1 MKSHSI
7 LLVAATFAGL
17 LCFFTACKNDDEEPS
32 PAQVTISDFTKTI
45 AENPTVG
52 TSLGNLS
59 ATTNQGTL
67 IYSLSNQNPTG
78 ALAVDSLTGELTVAN
93 ASLFDFET
101 NQTLTATSTA
111 SVGTVSQ
118 PSTVTITLTDVDESV
133 DAVSVADFALTL
145 DENPI
150 SGQLL
155 GQVATTS
162 ASGTVSFALASQTPA
177 GAMAI
182 NSSTGELSV
191 ADSIQFDYETNPTL
205 SAQVVA
211 TVGTASDTAQVTII
225 LNDVDEST
233 VTADDLA
240 VTINEN
246 PSNGQSLGKINT
258 TNASGAVTFSF
269 AAQNPAG
276 TFALN
281 DSTGELTVADSAKF
295 DFETNPTLTAQIIAT
310 VGTATDTAQVTIT
323 LNDVDETMI
332 TATNFSVTMDENPT
346 NGQVLGT
353 VQASS
358 PMTLSFSL
366 TSQTPAG
373 AMAINA
379 TTGELTVAQ
388 ASAFDYETNQT
399 LTANFEVTNG
409 PNTETGTITITLN
422 DVNEAAADAFIL
434 TYRTS
439 MPNEDV
445 TIYTYFNSY
454 TYDYN
459 VDWGDG
465 TVELNQTGN
474 ATHTYTNAGDHQI
487 SITGDFPAFRAG
499 NPTDARKL
507 ISVDQWGNQIWQT
520 MQSALLNCSNLES
533 MGADAPDLSQVTSM
547 VNMFGGAEKF
557 NIDIGHWDV
566 SNVEDMNFLFSN
578 ASIFNQDL
586 SSWDVANVISMSN
599 MFVGAAAFN
608 QDIGSWDVSN
618 VTDMGGMFNSA
629 ISFNQNIG
637 NWNVGNVTN
646 MSFMFRD
653 TQAFNQDI
661 GSWDVSNVTD
671 MQSMFSEADFNRDIG
686 SWNVGNV
693 TDMSAMF
700 SEAGAFNQDI
710 SGWDISKVVSFQNM
724 FRGASLFNRDISSW
738 NTSSAVSMFGMFNR
752 ASSFNQPIGSWNVS
766 GVTDMSFMFDGAA
779 NFNQNI
785 NSWDVSNVTNM
796 LQMFRNTDDYNQP
809 LNNWGNK
816 LTNVTNMGGMFF
828 SATRFNQNINSWDVS
843 NVTNMSSMF
852 SGAVDFNQ
860 PLINWTVSNVTN
872 MELMFSD
879 ANSFNG
885 DITSWNVSSVTNM
898 YAMFVRASAFNRDI
912 SGWAV
917 QNVTS
922 CQFFRLNSA
931 LAPVNTPNFTNCTQ

>member
-1 MKSHSI
+1 MKKLRPQFFVLI
-7 LLVAATFAGL
+7 FLLTVGL
-17 LCFFTACKNDDEEPS
+17 FSCKDDES
-32 PAQVTISDFTKTI
+32 PASIEVVISAFSETI

-332 TATNFSVTMDENPT
+332 TISNFSVTMDENPT
-346 NGQVLGT
+346 SGQSLGT
-353 VQASS
+353 ITTTNASGAV
-358 PMTLSFSL
+358 TFSF
-366 TSQTPAG
+366 TAQNPTG
-373 AMAINA
+373 AFALNDS
-379 TTGELTVAQ
+379 TGELTVAD
-388 ASAFDYETNQT
+388 SAKFDFETNPT
-399 LTANFEVTNG
+399 LTAQVIATVGTAADTAQVTITLTNLVETVTARDFIATIDENPASGLSMGTVSVDTDAANINYSLVTGNLQVGETPAAFSISTAGELTVADASLYDFETRQTVTARYLTSNADG
-409 PNTETGTITITLN
+409 SLQDEGSITITLN
-422 DVNEAAADAFIL
+422 DVAEAGPDAFIL
-434 TYRTS
+434 TYRTTRS
-439 MPNEDV
+439 NESV
-445 TIYTYFNSY
+445 NIATIPGL
-454 TYDYN
+454 TYDFN
-459 VDWGDG
+459 VNWGDG
-465 TVELNQTGN
+465 RIDNNLDGIGTII
-474 ATHTYTNAGDHQI
+474 HIYSRPGDYKVT
-487 SITGDFPAFRAG
+487 ITGTYPAFNSGSPA
-499 NPTDARKL
+499 NASKL
-507 ISVDQWGNQIWQT
+507 ISVDQWGTNVWQS
-520 MQSALLNCSNLES
+520 MEFMFNNCANLIS
-533 MGADAPDLSQVTSM
+533 VGSDSPDLSAVTSLRS
-547 VNMFGGAEKF
+547 MFNRATSF
-557 NIDIGHWDV
+557 NSDISHWDV
-566 SNVEDMNFLFSN
+566 STIVNMSAMFGV
-578 ASIFNQDL
+578 AS
-586 SSWDVANVISMSN
+586 S
-599 MFVGAAAFN
+599 FN
-608 QDIGSWDVSN
+608 QDISSWDVSN
-618 VTDMGGMFNSA
+618 VTDMSYMFSGADSFDQPLNSWANKLTNVVTMAGMFDSA
-629 ISFNQNIG
+629 LSF
-637 NWNVGNVTN
+637 
-646 MSFMFRD
+646 S
-653 TQAFNQDI
+653 QDI
-661 GSWDVSNVTD
+661 SSWDVSNVADMSLMFYLAVGFNQPLDNWDVSNVTNMSYMFSGADFFNQPLNSWANKLTNVVSLVGMFDSALRFNQDISGWDVSSVTD
-671 MQSMFSEADFNRDIG
+671 MQLMFSRA
-686 SWNVGNV
+686 S
-693 TDMSAMF
+693 
-700 SEAGAFNQDI
+700 AFNQDI
-710 SGWDISKVVSFQNM
+710 SGWD
-724 FRGASLFNRDISSW
+724 
-738 NTSSAVSMFGMFNR
+738 
-752 ASSFNQPIGSWNVS
+752 
-766 GVTDMSFMFDGAA
+766 
-779 NFNQNI
+779 
-785 NSWDVSNVTNM
+785 
-796 LQMFRNTDDYNQP
+796 
-809 LNNWGNK
+809 
-816 LTNVTNMGGMFF
+816 
-828 SATRFNQNINSWDVS
+828 
-843 NVTNMSSMF
+843 
-852 SGAVDFNQ
+852 
-860 PLINWTVSNVTN
+860 
-872 MELMFSD
+872 
-879 ANSFNG
+879 
-885 DITSWNVSSVTNM
+885 
-898 YAMFVRASAFNRDI
+898 
-912 SGWAV
+912 V

-922 CQFFRLNSA
+922 CSQFSSNSA
-931 LAPVNTPNFTNCTQ
+931 LIPAFTPGFTNCSQ